1 MNMGAALNRFLVT
14 LVIVASVV
22 VAAVPAGA
30 ATALSMRTGTS
41 QILHLANIRQIA
53 IGDPSILGALPLAGK
68 TEILINAKQPGST
81 TLFVWTSGGAE
92 RAYQIT
98 VTASDLDLLV
108 AMLRSTLNRPDVTVE
123 TFGHSVVLRGT
134 VPDGSALQQVADV
147 IERFAPVAKQ
157 DNATVVNAVMIAQPL
172 GSLQTGDKSPYM
184 ANVRV
189 DPDGRGNV
197 IVSGR
202 VLNEAQ
208 RQAVL
213 NNVRGMAGR
222 YLSANGQ
229 ILDRL
234 AMTLTTQVD
243 VKVYVL
249 EVDDTG
255 QSTLGLRLQ
264 SATLTTTDVHGNP
277 LPTLGTPTFPIV
289 ESKPNPFNPFS
300 IGPFF
305 RTTVLAPT
313 LDLEMQEGHT
323 KILSEPDLMTVP
335 GQDATFLVGGQVPVP
350 QSAGLGQVSV
360 TFQSY
365 GVQLDITPTLMGN
378 GDVATKIISEVSDLD
393 FSNGLQANGFT
404 VPALKTSRI
413 ATNVV
418 TAPGESIIIGG
429 MLRHV
434 EQRTITEI
442 PLLSRLPIIGRLFR
456 DVNYQ
461 RQHTNIIFLVTPTVI
476 TR

>member
-1 MNMGAALNRFLVT
+1 
-14 LVIVASVV
+14 
-22 VAAVPAGA
+22 
-30 ATALSMRTGTS
+30 
-41 QILHLANIRQIA
+41 
-53 IGDPSILGALPLAGK
+53 
-68 TEILINAKQPGST
+68 
-81 TLFVWTSGGAE
+81 
-92 RAYQIT
+92 
-98 VTASDLDLLV
+98 
-108 AMLRSTLNRPDVTVE
+108 
-123 TFGHSVVLRGT
+123 
-134 VPDGSALQQVADV
+134 
-147 IERFAPVAKQ
+147 
-157 DNATVVNAVMIAQPL
+157 
-172 GSLQTGDKSPYM
+172 
-184 ANVRV
+184 
-189 DPDGRGNV
+189 
-197 IVSGR
+197 
-202 VLNEAQ
+202 
-208 RQAVL
+208 
-213 NNVRGMAGR
+213 
-222 YLSANGQ
+222 
-229 ILDRL
+229 
-234 AMTLTTQVD
+234 
-243 VKVYVL
+243 
-249 EVDDTG
+249 
-255 QSTLGLRLQ
+255 
-264 SATLTTTDVHGNP
+264 
-277 LPTLGTPTFPIV
+277 V

>member
-1 MNMGAALNRFLVT
+1 LNRFLIA
-14 LVIVASVV
+14 LVLIASLVAVRP
-22 VAAVPAGA
+22 AAA
-30 ATALSMRTGTS
+30 ATALTMRTGTS
-41 QILHLANIRQIA
+41 QILRLNDIRQIA
-53 IGDPSILGALPLAGK
+53 IGDPAIVGAIPLAGK
-68 TEILINAKQPGST
+68 TEILINAKQPGRT
-81 TLFVWTSGGAE
+81 TLFVWTSGGSE
-92 RAYQIT
+92 RAYEIT
-98 VTASDLDLLV
+98 VTESDLDLLV
-108 AMLRSTLNRPDVTVE
+108 DMLRTTLNRSDVSIA
-123 TFGHSVVLRGT
+123 TFGHSIVLRGT
-134 VPDGSALQQVADV
+134 VPDGSALQHVGDV
-147 IERFAPVAKQ
+147 LARFTPVAKQ

-172 GSLQTGDKSPYM
+172 GGLTSGAKVPYM
-184 ANVRV
+184 NDVRV
-189 DPDGRGNV
+189 DPDGHGNV

-202 VLNEAQ
+202 VLDESQ

-213 NNVRGMAGR
+213 NNVRGMAGS
-222 YLSANGQ
+222 YLSASGQ
-229 ILDRL
+229 IIDRL
-234 AMTLTTQVD
+234 ATTLATSVD
-243 VKVYVL
+243 IKVYVL

-264 SATLTTTDVHGNP
+264 SATVSTDASGNKSA
-277 LPTLGTPTFPIV
+277 TYGVPTFPIV
-289 ESKPNPFNPFS
+289 ESKANPFNPFS

-305 RTTVLAPT
+305 RTAVLAPT
-313 LDLEMQEGHT
+313 LDLELQEGHA
-323 KILSEPDLMTVP
+323 KILSEPDLTTVP

-350 QSAGLGQVSV
+350 QSAGLGQVSI
-360 TFQSY
+360 TFQNY
-365 GVQLDITPTLMGN
+365 GVQLDVTPTLMGN

-413 ATNVV
+413 STNVV

-442 PLLSRLPIIGRLFR
+442 PLLSQLPIIGRLFR

-461 RQHTNIIFLVTPTVI
+461 RQQTNIVFLMTPTVI